1 MKPRA
6 KGWAVIAAAGVLML
20 AGCDDT
26 VSSKQAKAR
35 PPAATPAPVPASVRE
50 PLPFPENIPALASL
64 YDTRPAIDKLVDQ
77 VQVIFNTAQ
86 KEYKSGDFDKAH
98 QKYDQAVELILASG
112 FQVDSDPRLSELFDQ
127 IGETLHSYERSAQQE
142 AAEEEA
148 GTGTP
153 APMDALADM
162 TLPKG
167 DPRLA
172 AQAEKELMRVPH
184 DLPLTVN
191 DSVLQYLS
199 FFSTTRGRATVEH
212 GLDRSGRY
220 NDMIRR
226 VLKEEGV
233 PQDLMYLAQAESAFQ
248 PTAVSRAGARG
259 LWQFMPFR
267 GEEYD
272 LDRTYYVDE
281 RSDPE
286 KATRAA
292 ARHMRDLYDMF
303 GDWYLV
309 MAAYNS
315 GPMNVVKAVERTGY
329 ADFWELQKRHA
340 LPKQTQ
346 NYVPIIIALA
356 LVAKDPSLYGVQVAP
371 EKPAPVDVVHP
382 AHAIDL
388 RLVADATGADLDDL
402 RELNPEMLRSVTP
415 NDPTFD
421 LRLPAGYGEKFSN
434 VINQVPEDKW
444 TSWRLHTVAQGE
456 TMGDIARHY
465 HVTVP
470 AIESAN
476 HLEAHA
482 VVPAGFML
490 NVPTAPPTVRLVH
503 YRVVRGDTLEG
514 IAGRFDVTV
523 AQLKRWNNIRGASVP
538 RGSRLKIYA
547 GGGPDDAARG
557 GAKSA
562 QQPAGKAAVREVSSS
577 AGDRPTTVEHHVKQG
592 ETLYSIAHAY
602 KTSVESIRQL
612 NAFLGERPLKAGD
625 VLTIQR

>member
-1 MKPRA
+1 MKTRLA
-6 KGWAVIAAAGVLML
+6 FLAGVAVCGVLA
-20 AGCDDT
+20 AGCDESI
-26 VSSKQAKAR
+26 SSKQAKVR
-35 PPAATPAPVPASVRE
+35 PPAATPSSALQSTRE
-50 PLPFPENIPALASL
+50 PLPLPEQLPSL
-64 YDTRPAIDKLVDQ
+64 SAVYDRRPAIDILVDK
-77 VQVIFNTAQ
+77 VQVSFNTAE
-86 KEYKSGDFDKAH
+86 KEYKAGEFEKARAD
-98 QKYDQAVELILASG
+98 YDRAVALIVASG
-112 FQVDSDPRLSELFDQ
+112 YQSDSDPRLSDLHDQ
-127 IGETLHSYERSAQQE
+127 MGETLHSYDVNARQNAGD
-142 AAEEEA
+142 EEENPS
-148 GTGTP
+148 TP
-153 APMDALADM
+153 APIDELTDL
-162 TLPKG
+162 TLPAG

-172 AQAEKELMRVPH
+172 ALAEKELMHVQH

-191 DSVLQYLS
+191 SAVLQYLS
-199 FFSTTRGRATVEH
+199 FFSTPKGRATVAH

-220 NDMIRR
+220 NEMVRR

-248 PTAVSRAGARG
+248 PTAVSKAGARG
-259 LWQFMPFR
+259 LWQVMPFR

-272 LDRTYYVDE
+272 LDRTFWVDE

-329 ADFWELQKRHA
+329 ADFWELQKLHA

-356 LVAKDPSLYGVQVAP
+356 LVAKDPSLYGVQVAA
-371 EKPAPVDVVHP
+371 EKPAPVDVIHP

-415 NDPTFD
+415 NDPNFE
-421 LRLPAGYGEKFSN
+421 LNLPAGYGEKLLN
-434 VINQVPEDKW
+434 VISQVPVDKW
-444 TSWRLHTVAQGE
+444 TSWRVHTVEQGE
-456 TMGDIARHY
+456 TLSDIARHY
-465 HVTVP
+465 HVTV
-470 AIESAN
+470 AGIESAN

-490 NVPTAPPTVRLVH
+490 NVPAAPPAVRLVH

-514 IAGRFDVTV
+514 IAERFDVSV
-523 AQLKRWNNIRGASVP
+523 AQLKRWNNIHGPSVP

-547 GGGPDDAARG
+547 GGSGDDPARSASAV
-557 GAKSA
+557 AKSA
-562 QQPAGKAAVREVSSS
+562 ARPAAGNGGGAAV
-577 AGDRPTTVEHHVKQG
+577 
-592 ETLYSIAHAY
+592 
-602 KTSVESIRQL
+602 
-612 NAFLGERPLKAGD
+612 
-625 VLTIQR
+625 